1 MDKINHI
8 QAIEKA
14 ILSSIL
20 FDNSLFDDE
29 IVSILDENDFYFV
42 EHRRIFKAMK
52 DLFTDGLPIDETFII
67 KRTEAALESKVIEIL
82 STNPIVN
89 LKVYIEEIC
98 EFSKLRKLESLGSNI
113 KILTEKE
120 KTSDEIIY
128 NLKANIEAIESNT
141 SIIEDF
147 TCDEIINTEFKK
159 VPVYETGIKCI
170 DDELGGIANGQL
182 VYVIGLEETGK
193 THITYKIMENLSY
206 ARKTGIISLEFGKEK
221 LKERLLNMVKNGH
234 KLNPSNIKASFNC
247 HDINKLER
255 TIRKWVQDDTRFI
268 VIDSINLIEN
278 NRIKDRF
285 ERVLDIGTRLFKLV
299 QQLNIT
305 LFVISTSTKQDNK
318 EKNPS
323 IYGGQLLNNY
333 CDQKWMIM
341 RNFDTEERILW
352 INKNK
357 QNFKY
362 PKISLEFDKRGF
374 INKKI
379 NHVEIAYEK

>member
-52 DLFTDGLPIDETFII
+52 DLFTEGLPIDETFII
-67 KRTEAALESKVIEIL
+67 KRTETALESKVIEIL
-82 STNPIVN
+82 STNPITN

-128 NLKANIEAIESNT
+128 SLKANIEAIESNT

-170 DDELGGIANGQL
+170 DDELGGVANGQL

-221 LKERLLNMVKNGH
+221 LKERLLSMVKNGH